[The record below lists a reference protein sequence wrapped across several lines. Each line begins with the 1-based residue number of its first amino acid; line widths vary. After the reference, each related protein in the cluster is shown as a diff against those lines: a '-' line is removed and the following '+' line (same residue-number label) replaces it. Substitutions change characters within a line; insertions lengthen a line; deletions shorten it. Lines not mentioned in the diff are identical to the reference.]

1 MCSVQRPMV
10 SVAPFPEGSA
20 ASWTFLW
27 DYIHCAFIAGVNILA
42 WFCDIVV
49 EKVLQAIQWT
59 LAAIVEILGDGA
71 SILQVRR
78 VRLQLAFSIAGVALL
93 VMLVVFSGGLV

>member
-1 MCSVQRPMV
+1 M
-10 SVAPFPEGSA
+10 
-20 ASWTFLW
+20 
-27 DYIHCAFIAGVNILA
+27 NILG

-71 SILQVRR
+71 SILQVRK